1 MKSIGFGIIGCGMVS
16 RIHAEALREVPG
28 AELRGVYDPVPGRAE
43 AFSLEKGGIPYAA
56 LEDLLKA
63 PDIDVVCICTPSGTH
78 AKLAVQAVRAGKHVV
93 VEKPLAITMEQ
104 LDEVDSACR
113 QGGVQ
118 LCCISQ
124 LRFTR
129 DYRLVREAVAE
140 GKLGTLVCGDV
151 YMKYYRDPSYYAGS
165 SWRGSLAMDGGG
177 ALMNQGIH
185 GVDLLQSIMG
195 PVKSVFARSRTLF
208 HKIEAEDT
216 LSAVL
221 EYENGALG
229 VIQATTSAC
238 PGYSRRLE
246 INGTLGGITL
256 TEDRITS
263 WDLAAPPEYLLQP
276 VESGV
281 RTAGDPTALN
291 VECHAAQLSDM
302 IRAIHTGTRPL
313 VDCSEGRKTVEIILA
328 IYRSAQ
334 TGQPVK
340 LSDLRQEF
348 QA

>member
-1 MKSIGFGIIGCGMVS
+1 MNVIGFGIIGCGMIS
-16 RIHAEALREVPG
+16 RLHADALRETPG

-43 AFSLEKGGIPYAA
+43 TFSLEKGGKPHGS
-56 LEDLLKA
+56 LEELLKD
-63 PDIDVVCICTPSGTH
+63 PSIDAVCICTPSGTH
-78 AKLAVQAVRAGKHVV
+78 AGLTIQAAKAGKHVV
-93 VEKPLAITMEQ
+93 VEKPMAITLGQ
-104 LDEVDSACR
+104 LQQVEKACR
-113 QGGVQ
+113 ENSVL

-129 DYRLVREAVAE
+129 DYRILREAVAE
-140 GKLGTLVCGDV
+140 GKLGKLVCGDV
-151 YMKYYRDPSYYAGS
+151 YMKYYREPSYYAGS
-165 SWRGSLAMDGGG
+165 SWRGTLAMDGGG

-195 PVKSVFARSRTLF
+195 PVRSVFARSRTLF
-208 HKIEAEDT
+208 HQIEAEDT

-246 INGTLGGITL
+246 VNGTLGGVTL
-256 TEDRITS
+256 TEDQITS
-263 WDLAAPPEYLLQP
+263 WDLADPPEYLLQP

-281 RTAGDPTALN
+281 RTASDPTALN

-302 IRAIHTGTRPL
+302 VRAIHTGTSPL
-313 VDCSEGRKTVEIILA
+313 VDLNEGRKAVEIILA

-334 TGQPVK
+334 TGRPVE
-340 LSDLRQEF
+340 LSDLQKGF
-348 QA
+348 PG